1 MSSVRLSEDPPGDSK
16 RSDGESLLV
25 LATFASDEESRGQQK
40 TLVLSLEKDIFNHV
54 RLGAGKQ
61 FQAAAVLARMLL
73 EWISQEAVAVRNRL
87 SIFELTRFSIAA
99 KDARLPAFLP
109 SFSRFSRLRFRKCY
123 PRRVSFL
130 LPMPTDYLVFLFGL
144 LGCQN
149 SSTPLVRNPI
159 SILTFTSLGEQLYN
173 VTPCNCS

>member
-16 RSDGESLLV
+16 RSDGESL

-99 KDARLPAFLP
+99 KDARLPAF
-109 SFSRFSRLRFRKCY
+109 SRFSRLRFRKCY

-149 SSTPLVRNPI
+149 S
-159 SILTFTSLGEQLYN
+159 
-173 VTPCNCS
+173 